1 MNLVQVAEEIQHRII
16 HIFGR
21 DMEGKRSTNG
31 GNPKLDHDPHFRDY
45 VWFYEVRHQFARSS
59 NCNADARDS
68 SFTRTTEGAW
78 ELPIK
83 PAGMISSLQTH
94 NYMLNRF
101 SNIIKNLTVFEENMK
116 ANIDKTFGLVYSQ
129 QILLALIDKGMSREE
144 AYDLVQPKA
153 MESWESKVPLQEL
166 ASQDEKITAALTS
179 DELQACFDESHHL
192 RRVDTI
198 FKRAGLE

>member
-45 VWFYEVRHQFARSS
+45 VWFYEVRHQFARSLH
-59 NCNADARDS
+59 CNADARDS

-83 PAGMISSLQTH
+83 PAGMIGSLQTH

-101 SNIIKNLTVFEENMK
+101 V
-116 ANIDKTFGLVYSQ
+116 GLVWSHTTFSRAVLPAGWLARRRGSQ
-129 QILLALIDKGMSREE
+129 
-144 AYDLVQPKA
+144 
-153 MESWESKVPLQEL
+153 VPHTLGDTL
-166 ASQDEKITAALTS
+166 THHHSSASQCRSPL
-179 DELQACFDESHHL
+179 L
-192 RRVDTI
+192 RR
-198 FKRAGLE
+198 E